1 MPIEQSVLVLNSYF
15 GEIGANKV
23 SLFLS
28 HNCVGLVS
36 QTYLLTV
43 SLLITKKGEIRN
55 TSLNIF
61 FFFLF
66 PSSVFLMIISMLSFK
81 FLLSRSGCPV
91 LCHNFQTCRLLPW
104 LRIGHWGMP
113 VHLTGLQF
121 YIQTFVMG
129 LNRNLSFLV
138 TGINMEVKKKNLYGG
153 QCV

>member
-1 MPIEQSVLVLNSYF
+1 MAIEQSVLVLNSYF

-43 SLLITKKGEIRN
+43 SLLITKKRRN
-55 TSLNIF
+55 KKHITQHLF

-104 LRIGHWGMP
+104 LRIGHWGNACALDWSSVLYP
-113 VHLTGLQF
+113 
-121 YIQTFVMG
+121 
-129 LNRNLSFLV
+129 NLC
-138 TGINMEVKKKNLYGG
+138 YGT
-153 QCV
+153 